1 MSTHS
6 KYSPSSRHRWSRCP
20 GSIRLIEAVNPPE
33 EVSDAM
39 SEGIVAHALAADCL
53 ENGRDCTDPAV
64 QFYLDYARA
73 LPGVMMVEQ
82 QLVHP
87 EYSELHGT
95 PDLLVFDFGGQL
107 SVVDYKHGE
116 GVGVAVEDNEQLQ
129 YYAALA
135 AQVHGQ
141 PDEVL
146 LAIVQPRYDGEPV
159 KEDRQP
165 GYMAEIWMNQILD
178 EIEACEKPN
187 APLMA
192 GPTQCRFC
200 PVKAHCPELS
210 ASTQLAVGLRATM
223 PSPER
228 LRPDQLQWLLE
239 HEKEITGYL
248 KAVYAYALN
257 NPPPGWK
264 TVQGLGNRRWVDEK
278 AVLKQLRAQKLR
290 LDVVA
295 PRTLL
300 SPAQMEKTVGKDF
313 VEPLVERPL
322 GSWRLVPDTDPRPAV
337 SAIDVFE
344 EEA

>member
-39 SEGIVAHALAADCL
+39 SEGIVAHALGADCL
-53 ENGRDCTDPAV
+53 ENGRDCTDAAV
-64 QFYLDYARA
+64 QFYLDYARG

-87 EYSELHGT
+87 VDGRLHGT
-95 PDLLVFDFGGQL
+95 PDLVVFDFGGQL

-116 GVGVAVEDNEQLQ
+116 GVGVAVEDNQQLQ

-135 AQVHGQ
+135 AQVHDQ
-141 PDEVL
+141 PDEIL

-165 GYMAEIWMNQILD
+165 GFMAEIWMNEVLD
-178 EIEACEKPN
+178 EIEACEKPD
-187 APLMA
+187 ALLVA
-192 GPTQCRFC
+192 GQAQCRFC

-228 LRPDQLQWLLE
+228 LRPEQLQWLLV

-248 KAVYAYALN
+248 KAVYAFALN
-257 NPPPGWK
+257 NPPEGWK
-264 TVQGLGNRRWVDEK
+264 TVQGLGNRRWADEK
-278 AVLKQLRAQKLR
+278 AALKALKAGGYKLDQL
-290 LDVVA
+290 A
-295 PRTLL
+295 PRALL
-300 SPAQMEKTVGKDF
+300 SPAQAEKIVGKDP
-313 VEPLVERPL
+313 VAPLVERPL

-344 EEA
+344 EES